1 MTHWKIRCA
10 HFRKIITQVIFFC
23 ELQRLPPTEE
33 KDLFFR
39 GTLPDITTA
48 NRHDSVV
55 LHCKVGGREPTI
67 HWLKDGVRIQQVRD
81 IELIWAQHSGW
92 KFSLKS
98 NFIFKKKIFFYFN
111 FLCVLSVLKY
121 IYLKKNIIL
130 LFSGWK
136 QRLQKWP
143 GAIWGHCGCDGKVL
157 YGIQV
162 IFRLRGRGL
171 GGCVHLYRGNA
182 HWKNHTV
189 HKSRP
194 K

>member
-98 NFIFKKKIFFYFN
+98 NFIFKKKIIIIFYFN

-121 IYLKKNIIL
+121 IYLKKKYHFI
-130 LFSGWK
+130 
-136 QRLQKWP
+136 
-143 GAIWGHCGCDGKVL
+143 
-157 YGIQV
+157 
-162 IFRLRGRGL
+162 IFRVKAETTEMTRRNMRTLRLWRESPL
-171 GGCVHLYRGNA
+171 RHPSYI
-182 HWKNHTV
+182 
-189 HKSRP
+189 
-194 K
+194 